1 MSNCPESNFDIL
13 FLLSISQKKYSEL
26 HLAELNILAYLSQL
40 LSVYD
45 SYRIDDWGYYFSYHS
60 LGGPYSTEILNEL
73 NTLEE
78 NFTIKRLDTGNNY
91 YSLKYP
97 ENINKL
103 INKLLLFE
111 RFKWRKKY
119 LNAAI
124 DACLSKT
131 LPRVTRAIRFEP
143 GLLNATEMN
152 RRQVLHKAESD
163 NIYEYFK
170 MLSHALGDIREDI
183 LIPASVWI
191 DYLVLL
197 SDKQQGEQD
206 D

>member
-1 MSNCPESNFDIL
+1 M
-13 FLLSISQKKYSEL
+13 
-26 HLAELNILAYLSQL
+26 
-40 LSVYD
+40 
-45 SYRIDDWGYYFSYHS
+45 
-60 LGGPYSTEILNEL
+60 
-73 NTLEE
+73 
-78 NFTIKRLDTGNNY
+78 
-91 YSLKYP
+91 
-97 ENINKL
+97 
-103 INKLLLFE
+103 
-111 RFKWRKKY
+111 
-119 LNAAI
+119 
-124 DACLSKT
+124 SKT